1 MSNSLPKKV
10 IKQNIMVIVLGGGE
24 SNQLLW
30 VKPVLIYQPIKRA
43 LVISFIEEQN
53 KTVHPSLPKKTQ
65 AVAAMLFFRALLK
78 KDCAG

>member
-1 MSNSLPKKV
+1 
-10 IKQNIMVIVLGGGE
+10 MVIVLGGGE

-53 KTVHPSLPKKTQ
+53 KTVHPSFPPKKTQ